1 MHNLGVFFTF
11 IELLKFVLINMI
23 LMSAKLGAPGLLK
36 VTVFCKK
43 HYEVIVSTHNFTNKI
58 LSCDSNKNIDK
69 VMWQKLAY
77 CSISMTEVIITSN
90 L

>member
-36 VTVFCKK
+36 VTVF
-43 HYEVIVSTHNFTNKI
+43 
-58 LSCDSNKNIDK
+58 
-69 VMWQKLAY
+69 
-77 CSISMTEVIITSN
+77 
-90 L
+90 